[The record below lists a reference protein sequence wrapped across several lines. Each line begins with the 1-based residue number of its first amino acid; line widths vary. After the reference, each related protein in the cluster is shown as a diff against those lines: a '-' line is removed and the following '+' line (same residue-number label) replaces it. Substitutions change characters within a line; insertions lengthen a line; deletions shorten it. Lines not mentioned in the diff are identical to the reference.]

1 MRPRTASASS
11 CSMRP
16 FSTARASCF
25 SIRPSPLSSTS
36 WSISRTTT
44 SYPAC
49 AATCVMP
56 WPIRPQPSTPTF
68 DISTSLPPLSSR
80 RAPGAYMS
88 LVGIEDR
95 GGVRHL
101 VLQRAEKR
109 NALNRE
115 LIEALGAAGEDAAA
129 HHDARVVVVRGDGPM
144 FSSGMDL
151 NDLRALSE
159 QPERTREGRRPIL
172 AVWNLL
178 EEMPKPTICQ
188 IHGAALGGAF
198 ELALACDFRTMA
210 EDAVAGIME
219 VRVGLLPDVGGCSR
233 LPAVVGLGN
242 AKELIMTGK
251 MIDGHEAHRIG
262 FANRIAPTDELDAAA
277 EKLANEL
284 LACAP
289 RAIGLAKRVMDAA
302 AKPALAV
309 TLEQEIAA
317 QEVLAASE
325 DFSEGARAFFEKRD
339 PEFVGR

>member
-1 MRPRTASASS
+1 MALLLT
-11 CSMRP
+11 
-16 FSTARASCF
+16 
-25 SIRPSPLSSTS
+25 
-36 WSISRTTT
+36 
-44 SYPAC
+44 
-49 AATCVMP
+49 
-56 WPIRPQPSTPTF
+56 
-68 DISTSLPPLSSR
+68 
-80 RAPGAYMS
+80 
-88 LVGIEDR
+88 EDR

-101 VLQRAEKR
+101 VLNRPDKR
-109 NALNRE
+109 NALSGE
-115 LIEALGAAGEDAAA
+115 LIRALGAAIEAAA
-129 HHDARVVVVRGDGPM
+129 ADDEVRVVVVRGEGAM

-159 QPERTREGRRPIL
+159 DPARLRSFRRPIL
-172 AVWNLL
+172 AWWNLV

-251 MIDGHEAHRIG
+251 VIDGREAHRIG
-262 FANRIAPTDELDAAA
+262 FANRIAPAGALAEATDALAA
-277 EKLANEL
+277 EL

-289 RAIGLAKRVMDAA
+289 RAVGLAKRVIDAA
-302 AKPALAV
+302 AKPALTL
-309 TLEQEIAA
+309 TLEQEVAA
-317 QEVLAASE
+317 QETLAASE
-325 DFSEGARAFFEKRD
+325 DFAEGARAFFEKRD